1 MLEKEILLKNSGDE
15 EKEVPLIYS
24 SPVGRGDLTLLDENK
39 KVIFSTDR
47 VWDIDKRVTLRLKLP
62 MKVTVLSRMSLK
74 VYATPA
80 SSVVNLG
87 EGDYL
92 LNSDIEEL
100 RIYVGGKQSQ
110 LEVSYA
116 A

>member
-1 MLEKEILLKNSGDE
+1 MLGKEMLLKNGGDG
-15 EKEVPLIYS
+15 EKEVLLIYG

-62 MKVTVLSRMSLK
+62 MKVTVLSSWSLK

-92 LNSDIEEL
+92 LNSDIEKL
-100 RIYVGGKQSQ
+100 RISVGGSN
-110 LEVSYA
+110 LS
-116 A
+116 

>member
-1 MLEKEILLKNSGDE
+1 MLGKEMLLKNGGDG
-15 EKEVPLIYS
+15 EKAVPLIYG
-24 SPVGRGDLTLLDENK
+24 SPIGRGDLTLLDENK

-47 VWDIDKRVTLRLKLP
+47 VWDIDKRVILRLKLP
-62 MKVTVLSRMSLK
+62 MKITVLSSSDLK

-100 RIYVGGKQSQ
+100 RIYVGGTILS
-110 LEVSYA
+110 
-116 A
+116 